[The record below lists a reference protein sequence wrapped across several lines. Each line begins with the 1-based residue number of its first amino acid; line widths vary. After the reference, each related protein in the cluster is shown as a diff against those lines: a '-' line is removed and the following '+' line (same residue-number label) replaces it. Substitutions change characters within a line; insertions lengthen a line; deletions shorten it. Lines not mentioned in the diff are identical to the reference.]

1 MNRNHVSAIAA
12 ALIALSAT
20 QVFAADGPKTR
31 DQVRAELAEAI
42 RTGNMPANGES
53 GVLLNQV
60 NPGRYAPQ
68 NMEAGKT
75 RAEVKAELMEALR
88 TGDVLANNE
97 TGEKLKDLYPGLYP
111 TSHTVSAQ
119 AASQLNATR

>member
-1 MNRNHVSAIAA
+1 MNRKHVSAIAA

-97 TGEKLKDLYPGLYP
+97 TGEKLKDLYPSLYP
-111 TSHTVSAQ
+111 TKANADAFT
-119 AASQLNATR
+119 ASR

>member
-1 MNRNHVSAIAA
+1 
-12 ALIALSAT
+12 
-20 QVFAADGPKTR
+20 
-31 DQVRAELAEAI
+31 
-42 RTGNMPANGES
+42 NMPANGES

-88 TGDVLANNE
+88 TGDVMANNE

-119 AASQLNATR
+119 AAGQLNATR